1 MIKHRDSKSQIF
13 LMEFIIVILFFSICV
28 TICLKAFVEANY
40 MSEESKRINQ
50 AILIAESAAECIK
63 ASDYKE
69 MDDKLSSLVYSQV
82 KEKEYNIE
90 VKKQLKNQ
98 MVEATII
105 VCDEKKKE
113 IYKLK
118 VKKYTPSEVR

>member
-1 MIKHRDSKSQIF
+1 MMKYRDSKSQIF

-28 TICLKAFVEANY
+28 TICLKAFVEANQ
-40 MSEESKRINQ
+40 MSGESKRINH

-69 MDDKLSSLVYSQV
+69 IDDKLTSLVYPQV
-82 KEKEYNIE
+82 KEKKYNIK

-98 MVEATII
+98 MLEATII
-105 VCDEKKKE
+105 VRDIEKKD
-113 IYKLK
+113 IYELK
-118 VKKYTPSEVR
+118 VKKYTPGEVQ

>member
-90 VKKQLKNQ
+90 VEKQLKNQ

>member
-1 MIKHRDSKSQIF
+1 MMKYRDSKSQIF

-28 TICLKAFVEANY
+28 TICLKAFVEANQ
-40 MSEESKRINQ
+40 MSEESKRINH
-50 AILIAESAAECIK
+50 AILIGESAAECIK

-69 MDDKLSSLVYSQV
+69 IDDKLSSLVYPQV

-98 MVEATII
+98 MLEATII
-105 VCDEKKKE
+105 VSDIEKKD
-113 IYKLK
+113 IYELK
-118 VKKYTPSEVR
+118 VKKYTPGEVQ